1 MGFLDKLFGK
11 KEEPKM
17 ELAAPLAGEA
27 VSISQVNDPTFSD
40 EILGK
45 GLAIRPTGNE
55 VFAPCDGKIEMM
67 FDTGHAVSMTSNDS
81 KVNTIRFTQ
90 QTAIRSKKARS
101 SSALTERQLQQKD
114 MMSSLQS

>member
-45 GLAIRPTGNE
+45 GLAIRPTWMR
-55 VFAPCDGKIEMM
+55 I
-67 FDTGHAVSMTSNDS
+67 SMPSLL
-81 KVNTIRFTQ
+81 VML
-90 QTAIRSKKARS
+90 TA
-101 SSALTERQLQQKD
+101 
-114 MMSSLQS
+114 